1 MVTVQELENAKIDAR
16 TIGESVN
23 ENKIVT
29 PRYGAPFKSMPMI
42 AEEMQSII
50 GTIIGG
56 GVPAGIVLDGNQA
69 QDEINLYGGKK
80 YDMPAGG
87 YLVGGLVRLD
97 NGDIVK
103 STVANNTA
111 NPNVD
116 MTGWARDVPIN
127 NAQFHGCK
135 PDGTDISTAFI
146 NYANSLPDGATLFLP
161 KGEGEYFWDA
171 SGVNGSITKNISI
184 KSDGAVIR
192 VKGLNGYTPF
202 LSLDNPNV
210 TVHAA
215 TDVFNSLNKGDT
227 VLNVKGAPL
236 TNPANYFAVL
246 TSTELAI
253 HRPLFAEDYTK
264 NITVDIVDGIY
275 TMRDPLPFGFDDL
288 SKVTVRFVKKQLP
301 FEIDGFKVIPT
312 DDHPDLTYYIQ
323 MSYKYRGTDNIVVDA
338 SGRQSDGILVHHNR
352 CVGCIS
358 NSTLIGANKPNT
370 DSYAFSQSVSS
381 YLKYKNATYQDSD
394 YPTKSSKGASGRHG
408 FMNSW
413 DNCHIS
419 GVDDHWGYGGHVA
432 NMHMNKGV
440 SWAGGSL
447 KVENCTSI
455 EGLVTLRMDTPYAD
469 GTLEIIGSDSSS
481 SIFTAMGNS
490 IEAQTAN
497 DFAPHKVWDTVKI
510 DGIFYSDRR
519 NLPVILMREPH
530 TNQTN
535 VFRNTTFHLKAIYI
549 ENPVTSQPLFEIYR
563 QKNASMADVEP
574 YTGDLNSKKLF
585 GTMIFNVTHIINDDV
600 SVVSRKNLL
609 VGAVADD
616 YIINSD
622 TSFSFKSIRA
632 NNVTINSAKL
642 KDSKT
647 ELNTIG
653 CNKLYLNNYK
663 FEGGRNI
670 YAPPA
675 ALSQYPTMQIELLNP
690 HAQQQN
696 IIYAMLTTLIKSSRA
711 GVFATGQ
718 KTAAGWDLT
727 NYDRDFC
734 TTYTFASDITIPA
747 NSSSS
752 EQAVG
757 FGNANYD
764 SFVQPLLVFGDGS
777 VVVDMIRKRSSG
789 VEWNQYFKLRNTS
802 ASPVTITSGTVVRF
816 KVI

>member
-1 MVTVQELENAKIDAR
+1 MTDIVPVPNWGGVRQLETNEYATGGLNGNMNEQAKSLAGQNMYSR
-16 TIGESVN
+16 LYAGL
-23 ENKIVT
+23 
-29 PRYGAPFKSMPMI
+29 PFDP
-42 AEEMQSII
+42 AFTAQV
-50 GTIIGG
+50 GGFPIGG
-56 GVPAGIVLDGNQA
+56 KAALANGNIV
-69 QDEINLYGGKK
+69 
-80 YDMPAGG
+80 
-87 YLVGGLVRLD
+87 R
-97 NGDIVK
+97 
-103 STVANNTA
+103 STIPNNT
-111 NPNVD
+111 NDPNAD
-116 MTGWARDVPIN
+116 LTGWAKETPIN

-135 PDGTDISTAFI
+135 PDGTDISTAFVG
-146 NYANSLPDGATLFLP
+146 YANSLPDGATLFLP
-161 KGEGEYFWDA
+161 KADNAYFWDA
-171 SGVNGSITKNISI
+171 SSLKGSITKNISI
-184 KSDGAVIR
+184 KSDGAIIR
-192 VKGLNGYTPF
+192 VKGLSGYTPF
-202 LSLDNPNV
+202 LSMDNPNV

-236 TNPANYFAVL
+236 SNPANYFAVL

-253 HRPLFAEDYTK
+253 HRPLYAEDYTK

-301 FEIDGFKVIPT
+301 FEISGFRVIPT
-312 DDHPDLTYYIQ
+312 DDHPNLTYYIQ

-338 SGRQSDGILVHHNR
+338 SGRQSDGVLIHHNR

-394 YPTKSSKGASGRHG
+394 YPTKSAKGISGRNG

-413 DNCHIS
+413 DNCHVS

-447 KVENCTSI
+447 KVENCTST
-455 EGLVTLRMDTPYAD
+455 EGLVTLRTDTPYAD
-469 GTLEIIGSDSSS
+469 GTLEILNCDSRGS
-481 SIFTAMGNS
+481 ILTAMGLM

-497 DFAPHKVWDTVKI
+497 DFAPHKVWDVVKI

-519 NLPVILMREPH
+519 KLPVILMREPH
-530 TNQTN
+530 VNQTD
-535 VFRNTTFHLKAIYI
+535 VFRNTTFHLKATYI
-549 ENPVTSQPLFEIYR
+549 ENPATSQPLFEIFR
-563 QKNASMADVEP
+563 QKDGAMVDVEP
-574 YTGDLNSKKLF
+574 FDGTLATKKLF
-585 GTMIFNVTHIINDDV
+585 GTMLFDITHIVNDDV
-600 SVVSRKNLL
+600 SVVSRKHLI
-609 VGAVADD
+609 VGAVADE

-622 TSFSFKSIRA
+622 TSFSFANIRA
-632 NNVTINSAKL
+632 NNVTINNAKL
-642 KDSKT
+642 KDTKT
-647 ELNTIG
+647 GTHTIG

-663 FEGGRNI
+663 FEGGYI
-670 YAPPA
+670 YVSPS

-690 HAQQQN
+690 HAQNQN
-696 IIYAMLTTLIKSSRA
+696 IISPMFGSKIKSSRG
-711 GVFATGQ
+711 GVFEQGW
-718 KTAAGWDLT
+718 KTTNGWDLT

-734 TTYTFASDITIPA
+734 ATYTFASDITIPA

-752 EQAVG
+752 ELSVG